1 MRQRE
6 VGMTDR
12 LASELRHLAE
22 HSVGE
27 LVFGIKT
34 SVKNAFNKVKTKAG
48 LADLRFH
55 DLRHTNATRLV
66 GGSMPLSE
74 VGRMLGHTQPSTT
87 YRYVNVNADTA
98 RRAVDL
104 LNQFNNSTTTAWK
117 GLSANG

>member
-1 MRQRE
+1 MLAVALE
-6 VGMTDR
+6 CPLGKCEKPPACPNFFR
-12 LASELRHLAE
+12 LW
-22 HSVGE
+22 HSNGE

-55 DLRHTNATRLV
+55 DVRHTNATRLV

-74 VGRMLGHTQPSTT
+74 VGRMLGHTQPSTS

-98 RRAVDL
+98 RRHLAP
-104 LNQFNNSTTTAWK
+104 AWRTES
-117 GLSANG
+117 LHPI